1 MDHLFCIGNCK
12 IPVKVVIEMK
22 ATTRNGPI
30 VDKYKQLFVASYSEE
45 PDMNGLLN
53 YCTKDVLQTLSSIL
67 Y

>member
-1 MDHLFCIGNCK
+1 
-12 IPVKVVIEMK
+12 MK